1 MGFYLR
7 KSIRVG
13 PVRFNL
19 SKSGVGVS
27 AGVRGFRLGAGPRG
41 NYVHMGAHG
50 LYYRAA
56 LPATSAPSSSAPKLN
71 LAPVPDQLTEIESAA
86 VSAMQDSSSASLLAE
101 LDQKRKTFRWFPL
114 TAVAGA
120 ALSLSVLGNVGNPAV
135 SGITVLAAIAAS
147 WAARSRDVLAKT
159 TVLLYELEPDAEAAY
174 QRLHDAIDE
183 LAACG
188 CQWHVEAEG
197 SISDHK
203 RHAGASSVVRRK
215 PTKPAKGE
223 PPFVKTNLSLPY
235 IPVGRQTLWFFPDR
249 LLVFEPAGVGAVP
262 YEQVRIARQQTRFIE
277 DGTVPKD
284 AQVVGH
290 TWKYV
295 NKRGGPDKRFKGNRE
310 LPIALYED
318 IHFTSLTGLNE
329 LVQISKTGAGAAIEA
344 AVQGLAQ
351 LGAGEGQA
359 SAVQPR
365 AGANSAS
372 LAL

>member
-27 AGVRGFRLGAGPRG
+27 AGVRGLRLGTGPRG

-56 LPATSAPSSSAPKLN
+56 LPATSAASSSAPKVDV
-71 LAPVPDQLTEIESAA
+71 APAPDQLTEIESAA

-120 ALSLSVLGNVGNPAV
+120 AVSLAVLGNAGNPAV
-135 SGITVLAAIAAS
+135 SGITLFAAIVAS
-147 WAARSRDVLAKT
+147 WAARSRDVFAKT
-159 TVLLYELEPDAEAAY
+159 TVLLYELGPDAEAAY
-174 QRLHDAIDE
+174 QRLHDAVDE

-188 CQWHVEAEG
+188 GTWHIEAEG
-197 SISDHK
+197 AVSDRK
-203 RHAGASSVVRRK
+203 RHAGASSVVRRR

-223 PPFVKTNLSLPY
+223 PPFVKTNLSLPH

-249 LLVFEPAGVGAVP
+249 LLVFEPGGVGAVP
-262 YEQVRIARQQTRFIE
+262 YDQIRIARQQTRFIE
-277 DGTVPKD
+277 DGTVPND
-284 AQVVGH
+284 AQVVGQ

-295 NKRGGPDKRFKGNRE
+295 NKKGGPDKRFKDNRE
-310 LPIALYED
+310 LPIALYEH
-318 IHFTSLTGLNE
+318 IHFTSVTGLNE
-329 LVQISKTGAGAAIEA
+329 LVQISKTGAGASIEA
-344 AVQGLAQ
+344 AVQEIAQ
-351 LGAGEGQA
+351 LGVKGSQA
-359 SAVQPR
+359 PAV
-365 AGANSAS
+365 
-372 LAL
+372 